1 MCKIRALAGRLATG
15 SRSLAFDCC
24 SVIPAASPLFH
35 ICAPA
40 SHRRAREGL
49 RLRWR
54 EMTACPICDGV
65 GLVRVMNGAGRWV
78 SRPCECQQIEREER
92 RIAAAHIPQRY
103 RDCTLDAFDPSYPRA
118 DESLGRA
125 LLTARRF
132 VEAYPVDTAG
142 RGLLFVGTAGLGKT
156 HLAVGV
162 LQRLVRERGVKGL
175 FCDYRELLKNIQ
187 NSYNPQVKTTEL
199 ELLKPVFAAE
209 VLVLDDLGAQ
219 KPNEWVWDTVA
230 LILNTR
236 YNDRQTTIIT
246 TNYLDLP
253 AGAGTKFDKNGV
265 NPAIIDDT
273 LGDRIGDRMRSRL
286 AEMCIRV
293 EMKGEDFRQSVKR
306 ARFG

>member
-1 MCKIRALAGRLATG
+1 MAQ
-15 SRSLAFDCC
+15 C
-24 SVIPAASPLFH
+24 S
-35 ICAPA
+35 
-40 SHRRAREGL
+40 
-49 RLRWR
+49 
-54 EMTACPICDGV
+54 ICDGV
-65 GLVRVMNGAGRWV
+65 GLVRVMNSEGKWV
-78 SRPCECQQIEREER
+78 SRPCDCQQMEREER
-92 RIAAAHIPQRY
+92 RLAAARIPARY

-118 DESLGRA
+118 DESLARA
-125 LLTARRF
+125 LLTARKF

-142 RGLLFVGTAGLGKT
+142 KGLLFVGSAGLGKT

-162 LQRLVRERGVKGL
+162 LQRLVRERGARGL

-187 NSYNPQVKTTEL
+187 NSYNPQVNITEL

-236 YNDRQTTIIT
+236 YNDRLTTIIT
-246 TNYLDLP
+246 TNYPDLP
-253 AGAGTKFDKNGV
+253 AGGGSLTDAERAARE
-265 NPAIIDDT
+265 PT

-286 AEMCIRV
+286 AEMCMRV
-293 EMKGEDFRQSVKR
+293 EMKGEDFRQTVKR

>member
-1 MCKIRALAGRLATG
+1 M
-15 SRSLAFDCC
+15 S
-24 SVIPAASPLFH
+24 
-35 ICAPA
+35 ICPV
-40 SHRRAREGL
+40 
-49 RLRWR
+49 
-54 EMTACPICDGV
+54 CDGV
-65 GLVRVMNGAGRWV
+65 GLVRVMDAAGKWV
-78 SRPCECQQIEREER
+78 SRACECQEIEREER
-92 RIAAAHIPQRY
+92 RLAAARIPQRY

-118 DESLGRA
+118 DDSLGRA
-125 LLTARRF
+125 LLTARKF
-132 VEAYPVDTAG
+132 VDAYPVDTAG
-142 RGLLFVGTAGLGKT
+142 RGLLFVGAAGLGKT

-162 LQRLVRERGVKGL
+162 LQRLVRERGVRGL
-175 FCDYRELLKNIQ
+175 FCDYR
-187 NSYNPQVKTTEL
+187 

-246 TNYLDLP
+246 TNYADLP
-253 AGAGTKFDKNGV
+253 AGNGAKTDTERAARE
-265 NPAIIDDT
+265 PT

-293 EMKGEDFRQSVKR
+293 EVKGEDFRQSVKR

>member
-1 MCKIRALAGRLATG
+1 MSACK
-15 SRSLAFDCC
+15 
-24 SVIPAASPLFH
+24 
-35 ICAPA
+35 
-40 SHRRAREGL
+40 
-49 RLRWR
+49 
-54 EMTACPICDGV
+54 ICDGL
-65 GLVRVMNGAGRWV
+65 GLVRVVNAQGQWV
-78 SRPCECQQIEREER
+78 SRACECQEMEREER
-92 RIAAAHIPQRY
+92 RLAAALIPERY
-103 RDCTLDAFDPSYPRA
+103 RQYTLDGFQPAFRGA
-118 DESLGRA
+118 DASLSRA
-125 LLTARRF
+125 LLTARKF

-142 RGLLFVGTAGLGKT
+142 KGLLFTGSIGVGKT

-162 LQRLVRERGVKGL
+162 LQRLVRERGVRGL

-187 NSYNPQVKTTEL
+187 NSYNSQVNTTEL

-246 TNYLDLP
+246 TNYADLP
-253 AGAGTKFDKNGV
+253 AAGSDQSDLEVAASKQ
-265 NPAIIDDT
+265 T
-273 LGDRIGDRMRSRL
+273 LGDRIGDRMLSRL

-293 EMKGEDFRQSVKR
+293 KMTGKDCRQTGIKR

>member
-1 MCKIRALAGRLATG
+1 MN
-15 SRSLAFDCC
+15 
-24 SVIPAASPLFH
+24 
-35 ICAPA
+35 ICPV
-40 SHRRAREGL
+40 
-49 RLRWR
+49 
-54 EMTACPICDGV
+54 CDGV
-65 GLVRVMNGAGRWV
+65 GLVRVMSTEGKWV
-78 SRPCECQQIEREER
+78 SRACECQEMQREER
-92 RIAAAHIPQRY
+92 RLAAARIPQRY
-103 RDCTLDAFDPSYPRA
+103 RDCTLDAYDPAYKGA
-118 DESLGRA
+118 DDSLGRA
-125 LLTARRF
+125 LLTARKF

-142 RGLLFVGTAGLGKT
+142 RGLLLVGAAGLGKT

-162 LQRLVRERGVKGL
+162 LQRLVRERGVRGL

-187 NSYNPQVKTTEL
+187 NSYNPQVNTTEL

-246 TNYLDLP
+246 TNYPDLP
-253 AGAGTKFDKNGV
+253 AGNGAKTDAERAARE
-265 NPAIIDDT
+265 PT

-293 EMKGEDFRQSVKR
+293 EVKGEDFRQSVKR

>member
-1 MCKIRALAGRLATG
+1 
-15 SRSLAFDCC
+15 
-24 SVIPAASPLFH
+24 
-35 ICAPA
+35 
-40 SHRRAREGL
+40 
-49 RLRWR
+49 
-54 EMTACPICDGV
+54 MTTCPICDGV
-65 GLVRVMNGAGRWV
+65 GLVRVVDTTGKWV
-78 SRPCECQQIEREER
+78 SRPCRCQQIEREER
-92 RIAAAHIPQRY
+92 RISASRIPERY
-103 RDCTLDAFDPSYPRA
+103 RDCTLDTFEIYHGA
-118 DESLGRA
+118 DQSLAEA

-132 VEAYPVDTAG
+132 VEEYPASTVG
-142 RGLLFVGTAGLGKT
+142 KGLLFTGSIGVGKT

-187 NSYNPQVKTTEL
+187 NSYNPQVNTTEL

-236 YNDRQTTIIT
+236 YNDRLTTIIT
-246 TNYLDLP
+246 TNYTDIS
-253 AGAGTKFDKNGV
+253 AGAGPLTDV
-265 NPAIIDDT
+265 ERAAREQT
-273 LGDRIGDRMRSRL
+273 LGDRIGDRMLSRL

-293 EMKGEDFRQSVKR
+293 RMTGKDCRQTGIKR